1 MIKQTPSWKGL
12 AAMFVFAFG
21 CFGILMWLWISF
33 GGSSPLKPQSYRVKA
48 HFPESSL
55 LVDNADVRISG
66 LTVGHVAKK
75 QLSKTGGQIVEMDID
90 RKYGPVP
97 EDTRAI
103 LRAKSILGQIY
114 IELTPGSRDAEKVP
128 DGGTLRR
135 SQVEDTI
142 YIDEILST
150 FDDETRKNFRGW
162 VDQISKAIDDGRG
175 RDLNEALGKIDTW
188 VASGADVLEILDDQ
202 NPALQRLIRN
212 GSITL
217 EAINERRGQFRE
229 LIGNANDVFEAL
241 ASRNDKL
248 AETISILPTFL
259 DESKAT
265 VERLEGF
272 SRNARPLVR
281 DLTPVAYKLQPTIR
295 DVGRLAPDLETMFRR
310 LPTLIDE
317 SDTTLPEAAK
327 FLDGAGPLLES
338 LHVYLQQLNPVLS
351 FLNYEQEQVADFI
364 MNGGASMAGVLPSL
378 PGEGPRHYLRQFSLI
393 NSRSSGIATTRPS
406 YDRGNAYPA
415 PNWYKRKGA
424 FGIGESWDCKPTNG
438 EKKEPSNNEPPC
450 FVQPPQ
456 TWDGKQ
462 FPRLEPGG
470 KVVDKPQA
478 TEGTKPAAFGG

>member
-12 AAMFVFAFG
+12 TAIIVFAFG
-21 CFGILMWLWISF
+21 CFAILMWLWISF
-33 GGSSPLKPQSYRVKA
+33 GGPSPLKPSSYRVKA

-66 LTVGHVAKK
+66 LTIGSVAKK
-75 QLSKTGGQIVEMDID
+75 ELSKTGGQVVEMDID
-90 RKYGPVP
+90 RDYAPVP
-97 EDTRAI
+97 ADTRAI

-114 IELTPGSRDAEKVP
+114 IELTPGSEGAPKVE

-135 SQVEDTI
+135 TQVEDTI

-150 FDDETRKNFRGW
+150 FDEETRQNFRGW
-162 VDQISKAIDDGRG
+162 LDQISKAIKDGRG
-175 RDLNEALGKIDTW
+175 RDLNEALGKLDTW

-202 NPALQRLIRN
+202 NPALERLIRN

-217 EAINERRGQFRE
+217 AAINERRGQFRE
-229 LIGNANDVFEAL
+229 LIGNANDVFDAL

-272 SRNARPLVR
+272 ARNTRPLVR

-295 DVGRLAPDLETMFRR
+295 DVGRLAPDLESMFRK
-310 LPTLIDE
+310 LPTLIQE
-317 SDTTLPEAAK
+317 SDNTLPEAVK
-327 FLDGAGPLLES
+327 FLNGAGPLLES
-338 LHVYLQQLNPVLS
+338 LHSYLQQLNPVLS
-351 FLNYEQEQVADFI
+351 FLNYEQEQVADFF
-364 MNGGASMAGVLPSL
+364 MNGASSTGASLPNL

-406 YDRGNAYPA
+406 YDRGNAYIA
-415 PNWYKRKGA
+415 PNWYRRKGA
-424 FGIGESWDCKPTNG
+424 FGIGESFDCKPTNG
-438 EKKEPSNNEPPC
+438 EKKEPTNNEPPC
-450 FVQPPQ
+450 FVQPAQ

-470 KVVDKPQA
+470 KVIDKPRDTA
-478 TEGTKPAAFGG
+478 GTKPAEIP